1 MLDGTNVIALKL
13 TSDVYLLYQNF
24 KSNGMKGMRPLI
36 ILLTAL
42 MAGTSAIGS
51 GNNRQEIDSKIDSL
65 LSQMTLAEKIGQLNL
80 YSGGWEF
87 TGPVPEDAGNQKK
100 YEMIK
105 SGGVGALLNVLTADG
120 TREAQKLAV
129 ENSRLGIPL
138 LIGYDVIHGYQTMM
152 PIPLGQAASWDKS
165 VALKGAQVAA
175 REASASGVNWTF
187 APMMD
192 IVRDARWGRMMESP
206 GEDPY
211 LASYM
216 SKAWIKGFQ
225 GDDLSDDETIAACAK
240 HFAAYGFAEA
250 GRDYNTVDISMQTL
264 YNVVLPPFK
273 AASDAGV
280 ASFMNSF
287 NEIGGVPANGS
298 AFLQRQLLKG
308 EWNFDGFVVSDWGSI
323 GEMITHGFAA
333 DTLEAGYKAITAGSD
348 MDMEARVYENSLE
361 VLASTGK
368 IDMDVLDDAVR
379 RVLTIKYKL
388 GLFDDPYKY
397 SDASREKNEL
407 LSKDNLAMARDAAR
421 KSIVLLKNEN
431 DLLPLNKK
439 GQKIAVIGSLAKSKD
454 VPLGSWR
461 AQAITNSAVSV
472 LEGIENAVG
481 KQSEV
486 EFAQGYTLTTGD
498 RQFIT
503 ELNIVEGD
511 HSGFNE
517 AIELA
522 KNSDVVVLAMG
533 EDCFQS
539 GEGRSQA
546 DIGLKGDQMALM
558 RKLLEVNPNIVVTLM
573 NGRSLAIPE
582 LDENIPAI
590 LEVWHLGSEA
600 GNAIADVL
608 FGDYNPSGKLPV
620 SFPRNVGQCPIY
632 YNHKNGGRP
641 ETNAHDAGLVFWSHY
656 TDSPNSPLYPFGH
669 GLSYTTF
676 EYADLKLSTSEMG
689 LNDQL
694 TVSITVK
701 NTGDV
706 AGKETVQMYIR
717 DYVGSVTRPVKELK
731 GFEQIILA
739 PGEERVVQFGISK
752 ETLSFYRADLTYGT
766 EPGKFAVMIGG
777 DSQNTLTTDFSLV
790 NIDF

>member
-1 MLDGTNVIALKL
+1 MKSKRSLVLLVLIL
-13 TSDVYLLYQNF
+13 TGYM
-24 KSNGMKGMRPLI
+24 NGIGAEIKNGR
-36 ILLTAL
+36 TA
-42 MAGTSAIGS
+42 
-51 GNNRQEIDSKIDSL
+51 EKVDSL
-65 LSQMTLAEKIGQLNL
+65 LSKMTLAEKIGQLNL
-80 YSGGWEF
+80 YAGGWEF
-87 TGPVPEDAGNQKK
+87 TGPVPADANNQQK

-105 SGGVGALLNVLTADG
+105 SGGVGAMLNVLTADG

-152 PIPLGQAASWDKS
+152 PIPLGQAASWEAE
-165 VALKGAQVAA
+165 VARQGAQVAA

-216 SKAWIKGFQ
+216 SKAWVEGFQ
-225 GDDLSDDETIAACAK
+225 GGDLSNPETIAACAK

-264 YNVVLPPFK
+264 YNMVLPPFK
-273 AASDAGV
+273 TASDAGV

-298 AFLQRQLLKG
+298 KLLQRKLLKG
-308 EWNFDGFVVSDWGSI
+308 EWSYQGFVVSDWGSI
-323 GEMITHGFAA
+323 GEMITHGYAA
-333 DTLEAGYKAITAGSD
+333 DTLEAGYKALTAGSD

-361 VLASTGK
+361 ALVTSGK
-368 IDMDVLDDAVR
+368 IDMSVLDDAVR
-379 RVLTIKYKL
+379 RVLTIKYDL
-388 GLFDDPYKY
+388 GLFEDPYRY
-397 SDASREKNEL
+397 CDADREKKEL
-407 LSKDNLAMARDAAR
+407 LSKENLRIAREAAR

-431 DLLPLNKK
+431 NLLPLSKK
-439 GQKIAVIGSLAKSKD
+439 GQTIAVIGSLAGSKD

-461 AQAITNSAVSV
+461 AQAITNSAVSLV
-472 LEGIENAVG
+472 EGIQNAVDKKTQVTFTNG
-481 KQSEV
+481 YNLTQGNR
-486 EFAQGYTLTTGD
+486 EFI
-498 RQFIT
+498 R

-511 HSGFNE
+511 QSDFSN

-522 KNSDVVVLAMG
+522 KKSDVVVMALG
-533 EDCFQS
+533 EDCWQS
-539 GEGRSQA
+539 GEGRSQT
-546 DIGLKGDQMALM
+546 DIGLKGDQMDLM
-558 RKLLEVNPNIVVTLM
+558 YELLKVNKNIVVTLM

-641 ETNAHDAGLVFWSHY
+641 VTNPHDAGMVFWSHY
-656 TDSPNSPLYPFGH
+656 TDSPNSPLYPFGY
-669 GLSYTTF
+669 GLSYTSF
-676 EYADLKLSTSEMG
+676 EYSDLSISTTEMG
-689 LNDQL
+689 TSDRL
-694 TVSITVK
+694 TASVKVK
-701 NTGDV
+701 NTGDKT
-706 AGKETVQMYIR
+706 GQETIQLYIR

-731 GFEQIILA
+731 GFEKVQLE
-739 PGEERVVQFGISK
+739 PGEERVVKFTISN
-752 ETLSFYRADLTYGT
+752 ETLSYYRADLSFGS

-777 DSQNTLTTDFSLV
+777 NSQKTLTTDFRLV
-790 NIDF
+790 D

>member
-1 MLDGTNVIALKL
+1 MKSKRSLVLLVLIL
-13 TSDVYLLYQNF
+13 TGYM
-24 KSNGMKGMRPLI
+24 NGIGAEIKNGR
-36 ILLTAL
+36 TA
-42 MAGTSAIGS
+42 
-51 GNNRQEIDSKIDSL
+51 EKVDSL
-65 LSQMTLAEKIGQLNL
+65 LSKMTLAEKIGQLNL
-80 YSGGWEF
+80 YAGGWEF
-87 TGPVPEDAGNQKK
+87 TGPVPADANNQQK

-105 SGGVGALLNVLTADG
+105 SGGVGAMLNVLTADG

-152 PIPLGQAASWDKS
+152 PIPLGQAASWEAE
-165 VALKGAQVAA
+165 VARQGAQVAA

-216 SKAWIKGFQ
+216 SKAWVEGFQ
-225 GDDLSDDETIAACAK
+225 GGDLSNPETIAACAK

-264 YNVVLPPFK
+264 YNMVLPPFK
-273 AASDAGV
+273 TASDAGV

-298 AFLQRQLLKG
+298 EMLQRKLLKG
-308 EWNFDGFVVSDWGSI
+308 EWNYQGFVVSDWGSI
-323 GEMITHGFAA
+323 GEMITHGYAA
-333 DTLEAGYKAITAGSD
+333 DTLEAGYKALTAGSD

-361 VLASTGK
+361 ALVTSEK
-368 IDMDVLDDAVR
+368 IDMSVLDDAVR
-379 RVLTIKYKL
+379 RVLTIKYDL
-388 GLFDDPYKY
+388 GLFDDPYRY
-397 SDASREKNEL
+397 CDADREKKEL
-407 LSKDNLAMARDAAR
+407 LSKENLRIAREAAR

-431 DLLPLNKK
+431 NLLPLSKK
-439 GQKIAVIGSLAKSKD
+439 GQTIAVIGSLAGSKD

-461 AQAITNSAVSV
+461 AQAITNSAVSLV
-472 LEGIENAVG
+472 EGIQNAVDKKTQVTFTNG
-481 KQSEV
+481 YNLTQGNR
-486 EFAQGYTLTTGD
+486 EFI
-498 RQFIT
+498 R

-511 HSGFNE
+511 QSDFSN

-522 KNSDVVVLAMG
+522 KKSDVVVLALG
-533 EDCFQS
+533 EDCWQS
-539 GEGRSQA
+539 GEGRSQT
-546 DIGLKGDQMALM
+546 DIGLKGDQMDLM
-558 RKLLEVNPNIVVTLM
+558 YELLKVNKNIVVTLM

-641 ETNAHDAGLVFWSHY
+641 VTNPHDAGMVFWSHY
-656 TDSPNSPLYPFGH
+656 TDSPNSPLYPFGY
-669 GLSYTTF
+669 GLSYTSF
-676 EYADLKLSTSEMG
+676 EYSDLSISTTEMG
-689 LNDQL
+689 TSDRL
-694 TVSITVK
+694 TASVKVK
-701 NTGDV
+701 NTGDKT
-706 AGKETVQMYIR
+706 GQETVQLYIR

-731 GFEQIILA
+731 GFEKVQLE
-739 PGEERVVQFGISK
+739 PGEERVVKFTISN
-752 ETLSFYRADLTYGT
+752 ETLSYYRADLSFGS

-777 DSQNTLTTDFSLV
+777 NSQKTLTTDFRLV
-790 NIDF
+790 D